1 MATCVPLLAAVSPL
15 PPLSAVLR
23 SIVRLSFVVQLMR
36 PNHQPPQE
44 NAPVQRVCA
53 RALSERLDWR
63 WKWTWWQLL
72 LLRPTPL
79 LTTSLCRDFHSA
91 PPPLIWMQT
100 HARNPCWGM
109 LPAPPTQHWRHASAL
124 CVWGGEWVCC
134 ACMRYGRGGC
144 SRFHEI
150 LRAFPFN
157 ARRRLIVLPLKPL
170 NPGKKFNDKN
180 PY

>member
-1 MATCVPLLAAVSPL
+1 MWKRKCGVASRRLADTGSVATCVPLLAAVSPL
-15 PPLSAVLR
+15 PPLSAVLH

-44 NAPVQRVCA
+44 NAPVQRVRA

-109 LPAPPTQHWRHASAL
+109 LPPPPYPALETRVGAVCVGGVGVL
-124 CVWGGEWVCC
+124 CVYALW
-134 ACMRYGRGGC
+134 
-144 SRFHEI
+144 
-150 LRAFPFN
+150 
-157 ARRRLIVLPLKPL
+157 
-170 NPGKKFNDKN
+170 
-180 PY
+180 